1 MTRPQPNGQ
10 QGKTRPRGRGGR
22 PRRGECNT
30 GPVTEPE
37 IKVIAHRGFS
47 GRQPEMTRAAYVDA
61 INWAIEHEVT
71 LGLECDVHFSADDQ
85 LICLHDLTVDRTSN
99 ATGAAFDRT
108 VTELRDLDFGSWFTD
123 EPSEDQQSMVT
134 LAELMDLVRQ
144 GREQDGRIELVVE
157 TKHENPRGLDIE
169 DRVAKML
176 TEADWDG
183 IESPARLISFSVPS
197 LERFAE
203 VLPNLS
209 RTFLIMTDFR
219 EWTDG
224 SLPAGVE
231 IFGPHLPLVKQQP
244 DVIRRVIDA
253 GHEVHVWTVNTPEDV
268 EFCLDLGVTGMTT
281 DRPDVVH
288 RALGHLD

>member
-1 MTRPQPNGQ
+1 MTD
-10 QGKTRPRGRGGR
+10 
-22 PRRGECNT
+22 
-30 GPVTEPE
+30 VE

-61 INWAIEHEVT
+61 INWALEHEVA
-71 LGLECDVHFSADDQ
+71 LGVECDVHFSADDQ
-85 LICLHDLTVDRTSN
+85 LVCLHDLEVDRTSN
-99 ATGAAFDRT
+99 AIGAAFDRT

-123 EPSEDQQSMVT
+123 TPTEDQQSMVT
-134 LAELMDLVRQ
+134 LAELVDLVRQ
-144 GREQDGRIELVVE
+144 GRERDGQIELVVE

-231 IFGPHLPLVKQQP
+231 IMGPSLGLVKKHP
-244 DVIRRVIDA
+244 DVVRRVIDA
-253 GHEVHVWTVNTPEDV
+253 GHEVHVWTVNTPRDV
-268 EFCLDLGVTGMTT
+268 EFCLDLGVTGLTT
-281 DRPDVVH
+281 DFPDAVFK
-288 RALGHLD
+288 ALGRTH